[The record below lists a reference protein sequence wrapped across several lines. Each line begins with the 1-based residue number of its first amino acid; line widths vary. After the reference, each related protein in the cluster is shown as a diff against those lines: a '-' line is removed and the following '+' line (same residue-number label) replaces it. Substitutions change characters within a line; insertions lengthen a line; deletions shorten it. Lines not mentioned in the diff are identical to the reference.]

1 MYSGYREFEDFA
13 SSNSSNGGGGA
24 DRGIQDITDNV
35 QHFCKN
41 VATLEQRCSLLNT
54 RQDNSR
60 LRQEIIDLVNDTAQ
74 LAKIAD
80 SSIKKLK
87 LRSRTFSPSEK
98 LQFDRLVNTFSNSLV
113 KFQNIQ
119 QSTADMEQELLT
131 RARSASLRKH
141 SPDPGGSSLPESER
155 DDDRLL
161 YHDSH
166 AIQSQQYAD
175 LEDETLQVE
184 QREREVR
191 QLESDIVGINDIFR
205 DLATLVNEQ
214 GEIIDSIESNV
225 ETAATRVETGNK
237 QLERAVVYKRC
248 SRKLTCAIVS
258 ILIGVLIAIIV
269 IILIALAVT
278 GNLGSKR

>member
-1 MYSGYREFEDFA
+1 M
-13 SSNSSNGGGGA
+13 
-24 DRGIQDITDNV
+24 DRGMQDFSDNV

-41 VATLEQRCSLLNT
+41 VATLDQRCSLLNT
-54 RQDNSR
+54 PQDNSR
-60 LRQEIIDLVNDTAQ
+60 LRQEIIDLVGDTAQ

-87 LRSRTFSPSEK
+87 LRSKTFSPHDK

-113 KFQNIQ
+113 KFKNIQ

-131 RARSASLRKH
+131 RARTASLRKH
-141 SPDPGGSSLPESER
+141 SPDPRGSSLPESER

-184 QREREVR
+184 QREREMR

-214 GEIIDSIESNV
+214 GEVIDSIESNV
-225 ETAATRVETGNK
+225 ETAAVRVESGNK

-248 SRKLTCAIVS
+248 SRKLTCIIVS
-258 ILIGVLIAIIV
+258 ILIGVVIAIIV
-269 IILIALAVT
+269 AIVIVLAAT
-278 GNLGSKR
+278 GKLTSHSR